1 MKYIK
6 FFLYTVWL
14 VLITSSVSFA
24 TDITVYSES
33 GYSDNIFMM
42 RIFADIDDDIQ
53 GPLVSA
59 GVKLTYPKDKLTN
72 PVAEKNKTTWYL
84 GTSEKTYNYVEPDT
98 DKQGEIVFLL
108 GKLDIVTP
116 DEGVSENRILLAIV
130 TFDRIQGS
138 SLPAQEDFKLMLAKS
153 PPYTNFATSKGVD
166 LDNKITFNSLN
177 SVNTSAVI
185 FLRDSVRAL
194 KVMSCL
200 DQDIPARASE
210 LDIDNN
216 KKIEMTEALFNLK
229 KGMIK

>member
-1 MKYIK
+1 MKDIK
-6 FFLYTVWL
+6 FFLYTVL
-14 VLITSSVSFA
+14 FVLIPFSVSFA

-33 GYSDNIFMM
+33 GYSDNTFMM

-59 GVKLTYPKDKLTN
+59 GVKLTYPKGKLAN
-72 PVAEKNKTTWYL
+72 PVAEKNKTTWYI
-84 GTSEKTYNYVEPDT
+84 GSSAKMYNYVEPDT
-98 DKQGEIVFLL
+98 EEEGEIVLLL
-108 GKLDIVTP
+108 GKLDIATP
-116 DEGVSENRILLAIV
+116 DEGVSENRILLATV

-138 SLPAQEDFKLMLAKS
+138 SLPDQEDFNLMFAKS

-166 LDNKITFNSLN
+166 LDNKIIFNSLN
-177 SVNTSAVI
+177 SVDTSAVI

-200 DQDIPARASE
+200 DQEIPARSSE

-216 KKIEMTEALFNLK
+216 QKVEMTEAVFNLK